1 MKIWLILLLCFF
13 LCTACMLP
21 EKILERQGISTII
34 GFDLLDENTYKGTI
48 SLLQFDRKEEKTSV
62 TLSAVGT
69 TSKQIRQNLEQQTSH
84 DLTSG
89 QLRTILFDKYM
100 TEMIGISSFL
110 DTMQRDS
117 SIGSLIFLAITN
129 NAESTINN
137 KNYEE
142 YPEIGSY
149 IYQLLDKHEKKEML
163 INSNLHDFISTL
175 YEIGI
180 DPTLPILSNEN
191 GVAPYLDGV
200 ALFRDDKMVGSISM
214 KKTLYIKLFT
224 DHNAFLGDITLN
236 IPAEV
241 LEEKGI
247 KLVEKQKGDKFN
259 ITIHPIKYRGNVELS
274 QEESVN
280 LNASILVSTIE
291 LQPSVTLKNKE
302 SIKKMELI
310 IEEELNKEFGDILE
324 EFRKLNTDP
333 IGIGRKI
340 KSIRKYSNLN
350 EKDLRGKYSTLN
362 LKPNIKV
369 EIKRTGAVD

>member
-1 MKIWLILLLCFF
+1 MKIWVILLCFF
-13 LCTACMLP
+13 LCTACMP
-21 EKILERQGISTII
+21 SEKILEKQGISTII
-34 GFDLLDENTYKGTI
+34 GFDFLDEDTYKGTI

-62 TLSAVGT
+62 TISAVGT

-142 YPEIGSY
+142 YPEMGSY

-163 INSNLHDFISTL
+163 INSNLHEFISTL

-180 DPTLPILSNEN
+180 DPTLPIISNEN
-191 GVAPYLDGV
+191 GVAPYINGV
-200 ALFRDDKMVGSISM
+200 ALFKDDKMVGSISLIE
-214 KKTLYIKLFT
+214 TLYIKLFT
-224 DHNAFLGDITLN
+224 NHNAFLGDITLK

-241 LEEKGI
+241 LEKKGI
-247 KLVEKQKGDKFN
+247 TLVEKPKGDKFN
-259 ITIHPIKYRGNVELS
+259 ITIHPIKYRGKVELS
-274 QEESVN
+274 KEESVN
-280 LNASILVSTIE
+280 LNATISVSILE
-291 LQPSVTLKNKE
+291 LQPPVTIKNKE
-302 SIKKMELI
+302 SIKKLEQI

-324 EFRKLNTDP
+324 KFKKLNTDP

-340 KSIRKYSNLN
+340 KSIRKYSSLN
-350 EKDLRGKYSTLN
+350 EEDLREKYSTLK

>member
-62 TLSAVGT
+62 TISAVGT

-142 YPEIGSY
+142 YPEMGSY
-149 IYQLLDKHEKKEML
+149 IYQLLE
-163 INSNLHDFISTL
+163 
-175 YEIGI
+175 
-180 DPTLPILSNEN
+180 
-191 GVAPYLDGV
+191 
-200 ALFRDDKMVGSISM
+200 
-214 KKTLYIKLFT
+214 
-224 DHNAFLGDITLN
+224 
-236 IPAEV
+236 
-241 LEEKGI
+241 
-247 KLVEKQKGDKFN
+247 
-259 ITIHPIKYRGNVELS
+259 
-274 QEESVN
+274 
-280 LNASILVSTIE
+280 
-291 LQPSVTLKNKE
+291 
-302 SIKKMELI
+302 MELI

>member
-1 MKIWLILLLCFF
+1 MP
-13 LCTACMLP
+13 P

-48 SLLQFDRKEEKTSV
+48 SLLQFDPKEEKTSV
-62 TLSAVGT
+62 TISAVGT

-110 DTMQRDS
+110 DTMQRDR

-142 YPEIGSY
+142 YPEMGSY

-163 INSNLHDFISTL
+163 INSNLHEFISTL

-180 DPTLPILSNEN
+180 DPTLPIISNEN
-191 GVAPYLDGV
+191 GVAPYINGV
-200 ALFRDDKMVGSISM
+200 ALFKDDKMVGSISLIE
-214 KKTLYIKLFT
+214 TLYIKLFT
-224 DHNAFLGDITLN
+224 NHNAFLGDITLK

-241 LEEKGI
+241 LEKKGI
-247 KLVEKQKGDKFN
+247 TLVEKPKGDKFN
-259 ITIHPIKYRGNVELS
+259 ITIHPIKYRGKVELS
-274 QEESVN
+274 KEESVN
-280 LNASILVSTIE
+280 LNATISVSILE
-291 LQPSVTLKNKE
+291 LQPPVTIKNKE
-302 SIKKMELI
+302 SIKKLEQI

-324 EFRKLNTDP
+324 KFKKLNTDP

-340 KSIRKYSNLN
+340 KSIRKYSSLN
-350 EKDLRGKYSTLN
+350 EEDLREKYSTLK

>member
-1 MKIWLILLLCFF
+1 LLCFF

-62 TLSAVGT
+62 TISAVGT

-142 YPEIGSY
+142 YPEMGSY

-180 DPTLPILSNEN
+180 DPTLPIL
-191 GVAPYLDGV
+191 
-200 ALFRDDKMVGSISM
+200 
-214 KKTLYIKLFT
+214 
-224 DHNAFLGDITLN
+224 
-236 IPAEV
+236 
-241 LEEKGI
+241 
-247 KLVEKQKGDKFN
+247 
-259 ITIHPIKYRGNVELS
+259 
-274 QEESVN
+274 
-280 LNASILVSTIE
+280 
-291 LQPSVTLKNKE
+291 
-302 SIKKMELI
+302 
-310 IEEELNKEFGDILE
+310 
-324 EFRKLNTDP
+324 
-333 IGIGRKI
+333 
-340 KSIRKYSNLN
+340 
-350 EKDLRGKYSTLN
+350 
-362 LKPNIKV
+362 
-369 EIKRTGAVD
+369 